1 MNSKENITLLL
12 FMTLRKSPIW
22 TNFETYLKQQSK
34 NQEPPYWARPSTY
47 LVTAGSPVFGFCRRV
62 TVPFI
67 LMSSRKAFLSTF
79 FRADKDAT

>member
-34 NQEPPYWARPSTY
+34 SQEPPYWARRSTS
-47 LVTAGSPVFGFCRRV
+47 LATAGSPVSGFCRRV

-67 LMSSRKAFLSTF
+67 LTSSKKASLSTF
-79 FRADKDAT
+79 FRAVKGAT